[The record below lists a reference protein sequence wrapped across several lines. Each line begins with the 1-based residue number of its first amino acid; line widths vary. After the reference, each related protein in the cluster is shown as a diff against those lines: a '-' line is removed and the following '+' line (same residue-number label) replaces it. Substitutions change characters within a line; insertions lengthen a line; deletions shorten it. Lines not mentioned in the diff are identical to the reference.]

1 MSVDFNAMISQAT
14 NEAQRRR
21 NIGQSAAFVEAE
33 GFNKSAQAQKE
44 GAELSV
50 GDIAN
55 AMKAGRTKRQEDN
68 SFVSTNGKGFKV
80 NRGEKD
86 KELSPMAIQ
95 AQEKIVNMQ
104 NQITAIQNNAD
115 QSLGR
120 QNNIANTLKSYQK
133 DPFAK

>member
-1 MSVDFNAMISQAT
+1 MSVDFNSMISQAT

-44 GAELSV
+44 ASELTI

-55 AMKAGRTKRQEDN
+55 AIKAGRNKRHEDN
-68 SFVSTNGKGFKV
+68 SFVSTNGKSFKV
-80 NRGEKD
+80 HRGEKE
-86 KELSPMAIQ
+86 ELSPMAAQ

-104 NQITAIQNNAD
+104 NQITAIQNSAE
-115 QSLGR
+115 QSVGR
-120 QNNIANTLKSYQK
+120 QNNIANTLRSYQK